1 MHAAVNG
8 RGLHCASSAPL
19 ETTQTDARLAIAA
32 IKRGA
37 LPCDARREVER
48 NLKTRATT
56 FWAWRHASAQSASLR
71 RLLQSKYL
79 SAVRC
84 GLLAFKA
91 HMLVSRRHR
100 VVFRVQFDIWRAA
113 TSYSRR
119 QRQRLYV
126 FACSRKERKTKAC
139 LTRWFNTC
147 KYQQDLRIHA
157 EAMHSR
163 AIMKTSFRFWRLL
176 AAQIIRK
183 RLSENN
189 VACVVRDRHRLA
201 VMKRTF
207 YDWIDAVEA
216 IGKER
221 AKAHWRLEQPSAP
234 TLLSKVT
241 G

>member
-1 MHAAVNG
+1 M
-8 RGLHCASSAPL
+8 
-19 ETTQTDARLAIAA
+19 ARSYVI
-32 IKRGA
+32 
-37 LPCDARREVER
+37 
-48 NLKTRATT
+48 LKEA
-56 FWAWRHASAQSASLR
+56 
-71 RLLQSKYL
+71 
-79 SAVRC
+79 
-84 GLLAFKA
+84 
-91 HMLVSRRHR
+91 
-100 VVFRVQFDIWRAA
+100 AA
-113 TSYSRR
+113 TVVR
-119 QRQRLYV
+119 

-221 AKAHWRLEQPSAP
+221 RAKAHWRLRTTERTYFALKK
-234 TLLSKVT
+234 LLDDQENIALRQCINTRLFYVRMIL
-241 G
+241 